1 MSSLGNLA
9 NTGLVNYIS
18 FCFLFFV
25 LKFKYYPENG
35 LTWMVAFV
43 VLSFAIQ
50 LIINIYLTSLPEL
63 CGQADFNIAIYAT
76 IVPWMAIFV
85 LFSVSLSIFP
95 GWLRLFS
102 NTFGS
107 SAAYMYGLK
116 ETIDKIFTVENRAD
130 AERDQTNF
138 QLLKALDSLYS
149 DRDTLIQELD
159 ISDVFFNEKGEI
171 VWKSF
176 TGTLKML
183 LLTADIEQSTLKE
196 LYYCIL
202 LKDNVAFFVW
212 FMLIG
217 ILSVL
222 VSTNTL
228 MNEGC
233 STKKGG
239 AFDIIFNRT

>member
-1 MSSLGNLA
+1 MSTLGNLA

-35 LTWMVAFV
+35 IVWMMFFIVVTFV
-43 VLSFAIQ
+43 IQ

-63 CGQADFNIAIYAT
+63 CGQTDFNIAIYST
-76 IVPWMAIFV
+76 MIPWLAIFV
-85 LFSVSLSIFP
+85 LFSLLLGIFP
-95 GWLRLFS
+95 GWLRLFA

-107 SAAYMYGLK
+107 SAAYLYGLK
-116 ETIDKIFTVENRAD
+116 ETMDKIFTVENRSD

-138 QLLKALDSLYS
+138 QLLKAIDSLYS
-149 DRDTLIQELD
+149 DRDTLIDELD
-159 ISDVFFNEKGEI
+159 TRDVFFNEKGDI

-183 LLTADIEQSTLKE
+183 LLTAEIEQSTLKH
-196 LYYCIL
+196 LYYSLL
-202 LKDNVAFFVW
+202 LKDNVSYFVW
-212 FMLIG
+212 FLLIG

-239 AFDIIFNRT
+239 AFDIIFNRS

>member
-1 MSSLGNLA
+1 MSNLGNLA

-35 LTWMVAFV
+35 MVWILLFLIA
-43 VLSFAIQ
+43 SFIIQ

-63 CGQADFNIAIYAT
+63 CGRTDFNAAIYAT
-76 IVPWMAIFV
+76 IIPWMAIFA
-85 LFSVSLSIFP
+85 LFVVCLGIFP
-95 GWLRLFS
+95 GWIRLFS
-102 NTFGS
+102 NTFGA
-107 SAAYMYGLK
+107 SAAYLYGLK
-116 ETIDKIFTVENRAD
+116 ETMDKIFTVENRSD

-138 QLLKALDSLYS
+138 QLLKALDSLYA
-149 DRDTLIQELD
+149 DRDTLVNELD
-159 ISDVFFNEKGEI
+159 TSDVFFNEKGEI

-183 LLTADIEQSTLKE
+183 MLTAEIEQSTLKD
-196 LYYCIL
+196 LYYSLL
-202 LKDNVAFFVW
+202 LKDNVSYFVW
-212 FMLIG
+212 FILIG

-228 MNEGC
+228 MNDSC
-233 STKKGG
+233 STNKGG

>member
-1 MSSLGNLA
+1 MSTLGNLA

-35 LTWMVAFV
+35 LAWLMLFLVVSFV
-43 VLSFAIQ
+43 IQ

-63 CGQADFNIAIYAT
+63 CGQIDFNIAIYAT
-76 IVPWMAIFV
+76 VVPWLAIFV
-85 LFSVSLSIFP
+85 LFAVCLSIFP

-107 SAAYMYGLK
+107 SASYMYGLK
-116 ETIDKIFTVENRAD
+116 ETMDKIFTVQNRSD

-149 DRDTLIQELD
+149 DRDTLVQELD
-159 ISDVFFNEKGEI
+159 TSDVFFDEKGNI

-176 TGTLKML
+176 TGTLKLL
-183 LLTADIEQSTLKE
+183 LLTAEIEQSTMKD
-196 LYYCIL
+196 LYYSLL
-202 LKDNVAFFVW
+202 LKDNVSYFVW
-212 FMLIG
+212 FLLVG

-228 MNEGC
+228 MNAGC
-233 STKKGG
+233 GSKKGG

>member
-1 MSSLGNLA
+1 
-9 NTGLVNYIS
+9 
-18 FCFLFFV
+18 V

-35 LTWMVAFV
+35 LVWILCFLTASFV
-43 VLSFAIQ
+43 IQ

-63 CGQADFNIAIYAT
+63 CGQTDFNVAVYAT
-76 IVPWMAIFV
+76 VIPWLVIF
-85 LFSVSLSIFP
+85 LFFAVCLSIFP

-107 SAAYMYGLK
+107 SAAYLYGLK
-116 ETIDKIFTVENRAD
+116 ETMDKIFTVENRND

-159 ISDVFFNEKGEI
+159 TSDVFFNEKGEI

-176 TGTLKML
+176 TGMLKML
-183 LLTADIEQSTLKE
+183 LLTAEIEQNTLKD
-196 LYYCIL
+196 LYYSLL
-202 LKDNVAFFVW
+202 LKDNVAYFVW
-212 FMLIG
+212 FLLVG

>member
-1 MSSLGNLA
+1 VWIL
-9 NTGLVNYIS
+9 
-18 FCFLFFV
+18 CFLTASFV
-25 LKFKYYPENG
+25 
-35 LTWMVAFV
+35 
-43 VLSFAIQ
+43 IQ

-63 CGQADFNIAIYAT
+63 CGQTDFNVAVYAT
-76 IVPWMAIFV
+76 VIPWLVIF
-85 LFSVSLSIFP
+85 LFFAVCLSIFP
-95 GWLRLFS
+95 GWVRLFS

-107 SAAYMYGLK
+107 SAAYLYGLK
-116 ETIDKIFTVENRAD
+116 ETMDKIFTVENRND

-138 QLLKALDSLYS
+138 RLLKALDSLYS

-159 ISDVFFNEKGEI
+159 TSDVFFNEKGEI

-183 LLTADIEQSTLKE
+183 LLTAEIEQNTLKD
-196 LYYCIL
+196 LYYSLL
-202 LKDNVAFFVW
+202 LKDNVAYFVW
-212 FMLIG
+212 FLLVG

>member
-1 MSSLGNLA
+1 MSTLGNLA

-18 FCFLFFV
+18 FCFWFFV

-35 LTWMVAFV
+35 LVWIMAFV
-43 VLSFAIQ
+43 IMSFIIQ
-50 LIINIYLTSLPEL
+50 LIINIHLTSLPEL
-63 CGQADFNIAIYAT
+63 CGKTDINAAMYAT
-76 IVPWMAIFV
+76 VIPWLAIFV
-85 LFSVSLSIFP
+85 LFSVCLGIFP
-95 GWLRLFS
+95 GWTRLFA
-102 NTFGS
+102 NTFGA
-107 SAAYMYGLK
+107 SAAHLYGLK
-116 ETIDKIFTVENRAD
+116 DTMDKIFTVENRTD

-159 ISDVFFNEKGEI
+159 TSDVFFNEKGEI
-171 VWKSF
+171 IWKSF

-183 LLTADIEQSTLKE
+183 LLTAEIEQSTLKR
-196 LYYCIL
+196 LYYSLL
-202 LKDNVAFFVW
+202 LKDNVAYFVW
-212 FMLIG
+212 FLLIG

-228 MNEGC
+228 MNDGC

>member
-1 MSSLGNLA
+1 MSNLGNLA

-35 LTWMVAFV
+35 MVWILLFLIA
-43 VLSFAIQ
+43 SFIIQ

-63 CGQADFNIAIYAT
+63 CGRTDFNAAIYAT
-76 IVPWMAIFV
+76 IIPWLAIFT
-85 LFSVSLSIFP
+85 LFVVCLSVFP
-95 GWLRLFS
+95 GWIRLFS
-102 NTFGS
+102 NTFGA
-107 SAAYMYGLK
+107 SAAYLYGLK
-116 ETIDKIFTVENRAD
+116 ETMDKIFTVENRSD

-138 QLLKALDSLYS
+138 QLLKALDSLYA
-149 DRDTLIQELD
+149 DRDTLVNELD
-159 ISDVFFNEKGEI
+159 TSDVFFNEKGEI

-183 LLTADIEQSTLKE
+183 MLTAEIEQSTLKD
-196 LYYCIL
+196 LYYSLL
-202 LKDNVAFFVW
+202 LKDNVSYFVW
-212 FMLIG
+212 FILIG

-228 MNEGC
+228 MNDSC
-233 STKKGG
+233 STNKGG

>member
-1 MSSLGNLA
+1 MTTLGNLA

-35 LTWMVAFV
+35 LVWILCFLTASFV
-43 VLSFAIQ
+43 IQ

-63 CGQADFNIAIYAT
+63 CGQTDFNVAVYAT
-76 IVPWMAIFV
+76 VIPWLVIF
-85 LFSVSLSIFP
+85 LFFAVCLSIFP

-107 SAAYMYGLK
+107 SAAYLYGLK
-116 ETIDKIFTVENRAD
+116 ETMDKIFTVENRND

-159 ISDVFFNEKGEI
+159 TSDVFFNEKGEI

-176 TGTLKML
+176 TGMLKML
-183 LLTADIEQSTLKE
+183 LLTAEIEQNTLKD
-196 LYYCIL
+196 LYYSLL
-202 LKDNVAFFVW
+202 LKDNVAYFVW
-212 FMLIG
+212 FLLVG

>member
-1 MSSLGNLA
+1 MSTLGNLA
-9 NTGLVNYIS
+9 NTGLVNYVS

-35 LTWMVAFV
+35 LVWMIAFL
-43 VLSFAIQ
+43 VLSFVVQ

-63 CGQADFNIAIYAT
+63 CGQTDFNLAIYAT
-76 IVPWMAIFV
+76 AIPWLAIFL
-85 LFSVSLSIFP
+85 LFILCLGIFP

-116 ETIDKIFTVENRAD
+116 ETMDKIFTVENRSD

-149 DRDTLIQELD
+149 DQDTLIHELD
-159 ISDVFFNEKGEI
+159 TRDVFFNEKGEI

-183 LLTADIEQSTLKE
+183 LLTAEIEQSTLKE
-196 LYYCIL
+196 LYYSLL
-202 LKDNVAFFVW
+202 LKDNVAYFVW

-217 ILSVL
+217 IMSVL

-228 MNEGC
+228 LNEGC
-233 STKKGG
+233 SSKRGG

>member
-1 MSSLGNLA
+1 MTTLGNLA

-35 LTWMVAFV
+35 IVWIILFLVA
-43 VLSFAIQ
+43 SFIIQ

-63 CGQADFNIAIYAT
+63 CGRTDFNAAIYAT
-76 IVPWMAIFV
+76 VVPWVAIFV
-85 LFSVSLSIFP
+85 LFAVCLSVFP
-95 GWLRLFS
+95 GWIRLFS
-102 NTFGS
+102 NTFGA
-107 SAAYMYGLK
+107 SAAYLYGLK
-116 ETIDKIFTVENRAD
+116 DTMDKIFTVENRSD

-138 QLLKALDSLYS
+138 QLLKALDSLYA
-149 DRDTLIQELD
+149 DRDTLIHELD
-159 ISDVFFNEKGEI
+159 TSDVFFNEKGDI

-183 LLTADIEQSTLKE
+183 MLTAEIEQSTLKD
-196 LYYCIL
+196 LYYSLL
-202 LKDNVAFFVW
+202 LKDNVAYFVW
-212 FMLIG
+212 FTLIG

-228 MNEGC
+228 MNDSC
-233 STKKGG
+233 STNKGG

>member
-1 MSSLGNLA
+1 MSNLGNLA

-35 LTWMVAFV
+35 MTWMIAFLVASFV
-43 VLSFAIQ
+43 IQ
-50 LIINIYLTSLPEL
+50 LIINIYLTSLPEV
-63 CGQADFNIAIYAT
+63 CGEIDFNIAIYAT
-76 IVPWMAIFV
+76 VIPWLAIFV
-85 LFSVSLSIFP
+85 LFVVCLAIFP
-95 GWLRLFS
+95 GWIRLFS
-102 NTFGS
+102 NTFGA
-107 SAAYMYGLK
+107 SAAYLYGLK
-116 ETIDKIFTVENRAD
+116 DTMDKIFTVENRSD

-149 DRDTLIQELD
+149 DRDTLIHELD
-159 ISDVFFNEKGEI
+159 TNDVFFNEKGDI

-183 LLTADIEQSTLKE
+183 LLTAEIEQSTLKD
-196 LYYCIL
+196 LYYSLL
-202 LKDNVAFFVW
+202 LKDNVSYFVW
-212 FMLIG
+212 FLLVG

-233 STKKGG
+233 STKRGG
-239 AFDIIFNRT
+239 MFDIIFNRS

>member
-1 MSSLGNLA
+1 MTTLGNLA

-35 LTWMVAFV
+35 LVWILCFLTASFV
-43 VLSFAIQ
+43 IQ

-63 CGQADFNIAIYAT
+63 CGQTDFNVAVYAT
-76 IVPWMAIFV
+76 VIPWLVIF
-85 LFSVSLSIFP
+85 LFFAVCLSIFP
-95 GWLRLFS
+95 GWVRLFS

-107 SAAYMYGLK
+107 SAAYLYGLK
-116 ETIDKIFTVENRAD
+116 ETMDKIFTVENRND

-138 QLLKALDSLYS
+138 RLLKALDSLYS

-159 ISDVFFNEKGEI
+159 TSDVFFNEKGEI

-183 LLTADIEQSTLKE
+183 LLTAEIEQNTLKD
-196 LYYCIL
+196 LYYSLL
-202 LKDNVAFFVW
+202 LKDNVAYFVW
-212 FMLIG
+212 FLLVG